1 MPRPGLDDD
10 RLRAALADLGQ
21 RVLFPSTPALRGRVL
36 ARLAERRPVPWWRR
50 SLSPRYGLMPAFVTL
65 ALLLVAVL
73 AFSPDARATAADVL
87 RLGGVEIF
95 RGPVPAPTPA
105 ASPVGIP
112 SPSPAIDR
120 ATLGEPVTLAEAR
133 QRAGFRLVLPDD
145 PLLGPPDAVY
155 LRAVE
160 GSVAVSFEY
169 RVRPGIPVSPE
180 AGIAALV
187 TELGGRL
194 EPAILGKVVGQGT
207 TLELLTVNGQPGAW
221 LDGRP
226 HQVFYTTTGGAS
238 FVTDTL
244 RLAGNT
250 LVWEQGGIVMRLEA
264 QVDKATA
271 LRIASTFR

>member
-10 RLRAALADLGQ
+10 RLGDALVDLGL
-21 RVLFPSTPALRGRVL
+21 RVVYPPPPALRGRVL

-50 SLSPRYGLMPAFVTL
+50 SSSPRYGLMPALVTL
-65 ALLLVAVL
+65 AILLVVVL
-73 AFSPDARATAADVL
+73 AFSPDARATAADIL
-87 RLGGVEIF
+87 RLRGIEIF
-95 RGPVPAPTPA
+95 RGPAPTPTPA
-105 ASPVGIP
+105 ASPLGIP
-112 SPSPAIDR
+112 SPTPALDR
-120 ATLGEPVTLAEAR
+120 ATLGEPVTLADAR
-133 QRAGFRLVLPDD
+133 QRAGFGLVLPDD

-155 LRAVE
+155 VRAVE
-160 GSVAVSFEY
+160 GSVAVSFAY

-194 EPAILGKVVGQGT
+194 EPAILGKVVGPGT
-207 TLELLTVNGQPGAW
+207 SIELLTVNGEPGAW
-221 LDGRP
+221 LEGRP
-226 HQVFYTTTGGAS
+226 HQVFYTATGGA
-238 FVTDTL
+238 FVNDTL

-250 LVWEQGGIVMRLEA
+250 LIWEQGGIVMRLEA